1 MTVTGMTKNMQTHTC
16 FAVWKQKLLNTY
28 TITLRHII
36 LIYFLDFDLFATYTF
51 YRNMG
56 NRDNILLV

>member
-1 MTVTGMTKNMQTHTC
+1 MTITGMTKSMQTLTC
-16 FAVWKQKLLNTY
+16 FAVWEQKLLNTY

-36 LIYFLDFDLFATYTF
+36 LIYFLDFDLFAAYTF

-56 NRDNILLV
+56 NRDNILPV